1 MLGYGRQWVDE
12 DDIQAVVEVL
22 RSDRLT
28 QGPVVERFEEALA
41 EYVGADHA
49 VAFNSG
55 TAALHAAYHVAGV
68 KPGTEVL
75 VPAITFAATAN
86 AVLYCGGRPVFVDA
100 FSPHV
105 PDTSFERLGAALTEH
120 TDCWATVDMCGH
132 PWQDRRPWKD
142 IGIVHTRPRLFNGKW
157 ITENVRRCIGIVDA
171 SHALGAVSA
180 HAGRVGN
187 NEYAEMTVFSFHPV
201 KAITTGEGGAV
212 TTGNP
217 EYAEALRCFRDHGFT
232 RPDGLMVD
240 LGYNY
245 RMTDIQ
251 AALGRSQLRWLRR
264 FLARRLEIVSA
275 YHKAFCDL
283 EHVALPRPWPGD
295 ESAWHL
301 YSLQVDW
308 TALSTTR
315 DDVHKE
321 LADRGVGTQVHY
333 MPVYHHPWYRRNGY
347 ANVTC
352 PNAEQYY
359 ERTLTIPLYPAM
371 SDGDV
376 QTVIEAVKT
385 VLGGKVIE

>member
-1 MLGYGRQWVDE
+1 MQR
-12 DDIQAVVEVL
+12 
-22 RSDRLT
+22 
-28 QGPVVERFEEALA
+28 P
-41 EYVGADHA
+41 
-49 VAFNSG
+49 
-55 TAALHAAYHVAGV
+55 
-68 KPGTEVL
+68 
-75 VPAITFAATAN
+75 
-86 AVLYCGGRPVFVDA
+86 CGG
-100 FSPHV
+100 
-105 PDTSFERLGAALTEH
+105 
-120 TDCWATVDMCGH
+120 
-132 PWQDRRPWKD
+132 
-142 IGIVHTRPRLFNGKW
+142 
-157 ITENVRRCIGIVDA
+157 
-171 SHALGAVSA
+171 
-180 HAGRVGN
+180 
-187 NEYAEMTVFSFHPV
+187 
-201 KAITTGEGGAV
+201 
-212 TTGNP
+212 
-217 EYAEALRCFRDHGFT
+217 
-232 RPDGLMVD
+232 
-240 LGYNY
+240 
-245 RMTDIQ
+245 
-251 AALGRSQLRWLRR
+251 
-264 FLARRLEIVSA
+264 
-275 YHKAFCDL
+275 DL